1 MATEK
6 WVAGSGAGLTWT
18 TAVNA
23 ADVNSLANG
32 SSVLSSV
39 ADIANG
45 TALDMFADISIALGS
60 VTAAAPNFIGVY
72 IYPLNE
78 DGTTY
83 GDGQLASGTGAAKIP
98 SATAWVGNIS
108 FPTGAAAIVGTLSR
122 IALPPGSFRFVLY
135 NQAGVTLASSGNTV
149 KYRTYNRSVA

>member
-6 WVAGSGAGLTWT
+6 WVAGSGQGLTWG

-45 TALDMFADISIALGS
+45 TSADMFADLSVQLGS
-60 VTAAAPNFIGVY
+60 MTAAAPATIGVY
-72 IYPLNE
+72 LYPLNS
-78 DGTTY
+78 DGSTY
-83 GDGQLASGTGAAKIP
+83 GDNQLASGTGAAKIP
-98 SATAWVGNIS
+98 AATYWVGSIM
-108 FPTGAAAIVGTLSR
+108 FPTGTATVKGTLTR
-122 IALPPGSFRFVLY
+122 IILPPGSFRFVLY
-135 NQAGVTLASSGNTV
+135 NQAGVALASSGNTV
-149 KYRTYNRSVA
+149 QYRTYNRAIA